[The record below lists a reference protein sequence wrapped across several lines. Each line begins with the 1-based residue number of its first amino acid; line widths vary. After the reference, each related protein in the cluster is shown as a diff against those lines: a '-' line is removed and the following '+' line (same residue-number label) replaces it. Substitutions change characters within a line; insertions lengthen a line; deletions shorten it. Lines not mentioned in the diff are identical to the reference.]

1 MPDPHVMPDLF
12 GHLRSPVK
20 PGMTWD
26 RNRSPVKPG
35 MTWDKPGMT
44 SRQSLLSWTMSTRD
58 LSESP
63 MSHSE

>member
-35 MTWDKPGMT
+35 MT
-44 SRQSLLSWTMSTRD
+44 SRQSLFSWTISTLER
-58 LSESP
+58 SESP